1 MIEDADKM
9 DPALLRVIRAL
20 ARGDAVHD
28 LDAMRRDQECETAAR
43 RSTRSFTQTDV
54 RRAVAAVEASGK
66 SVGAIDF
73 PPSGG
78 FRIVI
83 GEPMPTAAR
92 NEWDDVLQE
101 TPEQLWSAGNE
112 FTSRTAQSQSGRVA
126 LTDIGDRSPLSF
138 SDQRLSRA

>member
-101 TPEQLWSAGNE
+101 TPEQALERWKRVHKQDGAITKRAGRFN
-112 FTSRTAQSQSGRVA
+112 RHRG
-126 LTDIGDRSPLSF
+126 
-138 SDQRLSRA
+138 

>member
-1 MIEDADKM
+1 MIEDADKL

-28 LDAMRRDQECETAAR
+28 LDAMRRDQECEPAAR
-43 RSTRSFTQTDV
+43 RSKPSFTQADV

-73 PPSGG
+73 PSSGG

-101 TPEQLWSAGNE
+101 TPEQALERWKRDHRQDGAITKRAGRFN
-112 FTSRTAQSQSGRVA
+112 RHRG
-126 LTDIGDRSPLSF
+126 
-138 SDQRLSRA
+138 

>member
-1 MIEDADKM
+1 MTEEDTDKL

-20 ARGDAVHD
+20 ARADAVHN
-28 LDAMRRDQECETAAR
+28 LDVMRRDQECEIPLR
-43 RSTRSFTQTDV
+43 RSKASFTQADV

-83 GEPMPTAAR
+83 GEPMPAAAQ

-101 TPEQLWSAGNE
+101 TPEQALERWKRDHEQHGAIAKRVGR
-112 FTSRTAQSQSGRVA
+112 FSRHRG
-126 LTDIGDRSPLSF
+126 
-138 SDQRLSRA
+138 

>member
-1 MIEDADKM
+1 MIEDADKL

-20 ARGDAVHD
+20 ARANAVHD
-28 LDAMRRDQECETAAR
+28 LDAIRRDQECETAAR
-43 RSTRSFTQTDV
+43 RSKPSFTQADV
-54 RRAVAAVEASGK
+54 RRAIAAVEASGK

-101 TPEQLWSAGNE
+101 TPEQALERWKRAHKQDGAI
-112 FTSRTAQSQSGRVA
+112 TKRPGRFNRHR
-126 LTDIGDRSPLSF
+126 G
-138 SDQRLSRA
+138 

>member
-1 MIEDADKM
+1 M
-9 DPALLRVIRAL
+9 PSTT
-20 ARGDAVHD
+20 
-28 LDAMRRDQECETAAR
+28 LDAHRRDQECQIPLR
-43 RSTRSFTQTDV
+43 RAKASFSQADV

-101 TPEQLWSAGNE
+101 TPEQALERWKRAHKQDGAI
-112 FTSRTAQSQSGRVA
+112 TKRPGRFNRHR
-126 LTDIGDRSPLSF
+126 G
-138 SDQRLSRA
+138 